1 MNPAAAPE
9 TQAKASTKA
18 PGSSASDLRFLW
30 QMRERP
36 PIGSRRWF
44 TVWAKRMLQFRPLM
58 RMARRRRHLIARG
71 MQVGSLSVIDATGLK
86 GNPGNFSFGERTF
99 IAHSAEIV
107 ALEKV
112 HVGSRVVINDRVTIL
127 TGSHHVGDPAWRQ
140 FRKPVRIEDYA
151 WIAVGATILPGVT
164 IGYGAVVGAGAVV
177 AKDVPPLAVAT
188 GNPATVRLDVR
199 PRELDYDPVIFLAPY
214 EAWVGRSMGPLVTPA
229 ADALRTSGNGP

>member
-1 MNPAAAPE
+1 MNE
-9 TQAKASTKA
+9 LQ
-18 PGSSASDLRFLW
+18 FLW
-30 QMRERP
+30 TSRERP
-36 PIGSRRWF
+36 PLGSKRWF
-44 TVWAKRMLQFRPLM
+44 VVWAKRALHFRSLM
-58 RMARRRRHLIARG
+58 IITLRRRRMRARG
-71 MQVGSLSVIDATGLK
+71 MQIGALSVLDSPKLEGAGA
-86 GNPGNFSFGERTF
+86 NFSVGERCF

-112 HVGSRVVINDRVTIL
+112 SIGSRVVINDRVTIL

-177 AKDVPPLAVAT
+177 TKDVPPLAVAT

-199 PRELDYDPVIFLAPY
+199 PRDLDYDPVIFLAPY
-214 EAWVGRSMGPLVTPA
+214 EAWVGRSKGALVTS
-229 ADALRTSGNGP
+229 ADAFPSGDKAPVGHENSTS